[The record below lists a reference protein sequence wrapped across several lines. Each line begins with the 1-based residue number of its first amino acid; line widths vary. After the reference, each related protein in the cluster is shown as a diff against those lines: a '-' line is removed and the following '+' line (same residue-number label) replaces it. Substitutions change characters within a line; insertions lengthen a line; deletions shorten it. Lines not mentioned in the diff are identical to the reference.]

1 MNEKELIKA
10 CENNISEEVKS
21 LIEKG
26 VDINLEY
33 DYWTPLTKA
42 SEKGHFNIVQYLV
55 ENGAEIDK
63 ENGYGWTP
71 LMCASM
77 NGFLDIVKYL
87 VDKGANIEIKTDSKW
102 TALTFAS
109 TEGHLEVVKYL
120 IKSGADVNVRD
131 DKNRSII
138 DCILNGASD
147 VDDALLSD
155 KHLKIIEILKEN
167 GVDFGNYKKSS
178 GGMKFESMDITEN
191 KDNTITISKKGEQ
204 HLKYNKEDI
213 KKFFKNIDD
222 KFSNEV

>member
-1 MNEKELIKA
+1 MNEEELIKA
-10 CENNISEEVKS
+10 CEDGDLEKVKS
-21 LIEKG
+21 IVEK
-26 VDINLEY
+26 VTDINLEY
-33 DYWTPLTKA
+33 NDWTPLTKA
-42 SEKGHFNIVQYLV
+42 SEKGHLNIVKYLL

-109 TEGHLEVVKYL
+109 MEGRLEVVKYL

-138 DCILNGASD
+138 DCILNGALD

-155 KHLKIIEILKEN
+155 KHLKIIEILIKK
-167 GVDFGNYKKSS
+167 GVGFGNYKKAN
-178 GGMKFESMDITEN
+178 GRTKFESID
-191 KDNTITISKKGEQ
+191 
-204 HLKYNKEDI
+204 DI
-213 KKFFKNIDD
+213 KDKIRNFKNIDD